1 MTLVEGTIPAFVPP
15 APTDTRHESE
25 SALVDHLARRMRV
38 QWPLRAVGF
47 EVKSHGRA
55 RTDVC
60 ATVRDL
66 HDSSPD
72 VLVGVEAKLASWQRA
87 LRQAILNRFIVDLSM
102 IALPAY
108 RVTDAVID
116 ACWEQGVGVLA
127 VDQKWLH
134 VVIPA
139 TLARPDAVL
148 RQKALDQLTSMKA
161 RGSESVTT
169 LMREMRTR

>member
-1 MTLVEGTIPAFVPP
+1 MTLVAGRPPTFMPP
-15 APTDTRHESE
+15 APVAARHVSE
-25 SALVDHLARRMRV
+25 AVLVDHLARRMRA

-60 ATVRDL
+60 VTLRDL

-72 VLVGVEAKLASWQRA
+72 VLVGVEAKLATWQRA
-87 LRQAILNRFIVDLSM
+87 LRQAVLNRFSVDLSM

-108 RVTDAVID
+108 KVTGAVIE
-116 ACWEQGVGVLA
+116 ACWDQGVGVLA

-134 VVIPA
+134 VVVPA
-139 TLARPDAVL
+139 TPAKPDAAL
-148 RQKALDQLTSMKA
+148 RQKTLDQLTPMRA
-161 RGSESVTT
+161 RGTESVTA
-169 LMREMRTR
+169 LMRGM

>member
-1 MTLVEGTIPAFVPP
+1 MTVVATTTNTRVPP
-15 APTDTRHESE
+15 APGSAPHLSE
-25 SALVDHLARRMRV
+25 ASLVDQLARRMRA

-60 ATVRDL
+60 VAVRDL

-72 VLVGVEAKLASWQRA
+72 VLVGVEAKLSSWQRA
-87 LRQAILNRFIVDLSM
+87 LRQAILNRFSVDLSM

-108 RVTDAVID
+108 KVTDTIID

-134 VVIPA
+134 VVVPA
-139 TLARPDAVL
+139 TRATPDAAL
-148 RQKALDQLTSMKA
+148 RLKTLDQLAPTRA
-161 RGSESVTT
+161 RGAESVAA
-169 LMREMRTR
+169 LVRGM